1 MATHSRMLHLYQPV
15 SKVAVSLPPR
25 RGLVFCLLLRKL
37 PERFSTSMLLLLLV
51 AWNGLSLNNVPA
63 YKALLGGARRLLWL
77 VRGGRGKS
85 CLPMGQNP
93 VLLAWS
99 RRLSSPT
106 SLLLWRTFHAREIQC
121 AEVLRADSTR
131 RPFVRRLFGRTR
143 EGLYVDTR
151 RSMLKA
157 GMAGMAGLS
166 LPGLLQAKAE
176 AAAAGTSGP
185 TGKSVIL
192 LWMAGGPSHID
203 TWDSKPEQPW
213 INRGPFGVTKT
224 KLPGVVICEHL
235 PKQAAMLDKFT
246 IIRSVD
252 ARHSNHEPNMV
263 FQTANLAAE
272 PRVNPEAVKYP

>member
-1 MATHSRMLHLYQPV
+1 VCRLNTLAIRSATFLD
-15 SKVAVSLPPR
+15 
-25 RGLVFCLLLRKL
+25 
-37 PERFSTSMLLLLLV
+37 E
-51 AWNGLSLNNVPA
+51 
-63 YKALLGGARRLLWL
+63 
-77 VRGGRGKS
+77 
-85 CLPMGQNP
+85 
-93 VLLAWS
+93 LAK
-99 RRLSSPT
+99 
-106 SLLLWRTFHAREIQC
+106 
-121 AEVLRADSTR
+121 D
-131 RPFVRRLFGRTR
+131 
-143 EGLYVDTR
+143 LYVDTR

-203 TWDSKPEQPW
+203 TWDSKPDRPW
-213 INRGPFGVTKT
+213 INRGPFGVTRT

-272 PRVNPEAVKYP
+272 PRVNPEAVKYPSLASVIAKSHGANHPAMPPFAAFMKSRSHLAFAGYLGKQYDPFLCDKATTLPVYTDVGVDTGQQDRR